1 MVNQCNY
8 VFEYIFI
15 VTSSSAL
22 ISKVIRGCFTR
33 KCSENVHKIC
43 KEISVLEVVT
53 LLRNFPEHPFQGT
66 SVNSSCCK
74 KLNETF
80 LGSLMEDSS
89 QNKRG
94 TWNTSVNQ
102 CNGGLTI
109 VEGRRNNR
117 HHPK

>member
-1 MVNQCNY
+1 M
-8 VFEYIFI
+8 
-15 VTSSSAL
+15 
-22 ISKVIRGCFTR
+22 
-33 KCSENVHKIC
+33 
-43 KEISVLEVVT
+43 LEVVT

-94 TWNTSVNQ
+94 TWNTPVNQ
-102 CNGGLTI
+102 CNGSLTI